1 MGAKHPET
9 NQEMITMP
17 QGITLRMNQVSDL
30 SPILSQIDSI
40 FAISLIELINNFKEL
55 EGLLYYSNP
64 YEQYCK
70 ENLSFLMKYL
80 RQAKVS
86 SGLDFMLENF
96 GFDQDDLVAKTIN
109 WSMY

>member
-40 FAISLIELINNFKEL
+40 FAISLIELINNFK
-55 EGLLYYSNP
+55 
-64 YEQYCK
+64 
-70 ENLSFLMKYL
+70 
-80 RQAKVS
+80 
-86 SGLDFMLENF
+86 
-96 GFDQDDLVAKTIN
+96 
-109 WSMY
+109 

>member
-64 YEQYCK
+64 YE
-70 ENLSFLMKYL
+70 
-80 RQAKVS
+80 
-86 SGLDFMLENF
+86 
-96 GFDQDDLVAKTIN
+96 
-109 WSMY
+109 